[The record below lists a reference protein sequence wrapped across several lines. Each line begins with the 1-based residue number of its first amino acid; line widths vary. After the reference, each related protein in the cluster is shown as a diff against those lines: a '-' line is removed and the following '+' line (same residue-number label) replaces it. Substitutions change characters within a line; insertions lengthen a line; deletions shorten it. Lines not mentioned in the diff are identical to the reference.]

1 MCAFEC
7 LHGMYTMLGTMRL
20 DVLKLELISCEPSYG
35 GWELNPGPLK

>member
-7 LHGMYTMLGTMRL
+7 LHGVYTMLGAVRL
-20 DVLKLELISCEPSYG
+20 DVLKVELVSCEPSYG